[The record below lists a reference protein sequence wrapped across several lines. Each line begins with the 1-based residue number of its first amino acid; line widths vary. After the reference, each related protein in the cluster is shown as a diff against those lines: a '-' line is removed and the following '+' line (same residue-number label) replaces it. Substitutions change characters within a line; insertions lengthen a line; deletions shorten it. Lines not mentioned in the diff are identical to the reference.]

1 MSRFLFLRMMVLGWM
16 GLLLGCGEAEETE
29 SPREE
34 VVRTVEKEGVELR
47 IAVSP
52 KEPRLSDL
60 VQMEIK
66 LVHPKDVSVE
76 VPAFG
81 QSVGDFAVRDYS
93 EKTSFSDLSVEGTNR
108 ESRVFVYVLEPMS
121 SGRHLIRSI
130 PVAFE
135 RGEDANRTRSILQS
149 EPIELMVR
157 SEIEDSAIDLAGV
170 DQMLDPISVPARSW
184 LAWSVLGIL
193 FLVLGSVIAFV
204 FVRRRSLQETSYKP
218 SPSQEAQ
225 QALDLLV
232 REGLPQQGRYKEF
245 YIRLTSIVRNY
256 IEGTTGLKAPE
267 QTTEEFLV
275 EMRQSRRFNPAQ
287 SMRLQEFLEAAD
299 MVKYAG
305 QQPALDRIGF
315 SVDRAREF
323 ISTTFE
329 EHPAFEKRSDTAES
343 SQNSDRESFPTNPSE
358 RVG

>member
-1 MSRFLFLRMMVLGWM
+1 
-16 GLLLGCGEAEETE
+16 
-29 SPREE
+29 
-34 VVRTVEKEGVELR
+34 
-47 IAVSP
+47 
-52 KEPRLSDL
+52 
-60 VQMEIK
+60 
-66 LVHPKDVSVE
+66 
-76 VPAFG
+76 
-81 QSVGDFAVRDYS
+81 
-93 EKTSFSDLSVEGTNR
+93 
-108 ESRVFVYVLEPMS
+108 
-121 SGRHLIRSI
+121 
-130 PVAFE
+130 
-135 RGEDANRTRSILQS
+135 
-149 EPIELMVR
+149 MVR
-157 SEIEDSAIDLAGV
+157 SEIENSAIDLAGV

-329 EHPAFEKRSDTAES
+329 EHPAFDKRSDVAES

>member
-1 MSRFLFLRMMVLGWM
+1 MSRFLFLRMMVLGCI
-16 GLLLGCGEAEETE
+16 GLFVGCAGVEETE
-29 SPREE
+29 SLRED
-34 VVRTVEKEGVELR
+34 VVRTVEKEGVELT
-47 IAVSP
+47 IVVSP

-60 VQMEIK
+60 VKMEIK
-66 LVHPKDVSVE
+66 LVHPKDFSVE

-93 EKTSFSDLSVEGTNR
+93 EKQLSSDRSVQDMNL

-135 RGEDANRTRSILQS
+135 RGDDARRTRSILQS

-157 SEIEDSAIDLAGV
+157 SEIENSAIDLASV
-170 DQMLDPISVPARSW
+170 DPMLDPILMPSRSW

-193 FLVLGSVIAFV
+193 LFVLGSVIAFV
-204 FVRRRSLQETSYKP
+204 FVRRTSSQETSYKP

-225 QALDLLV
+225 LALDTLV
-232 REGLPQQGRYKEF
+232 QEGLPQQGRTKEF

-305 QQPALDRIGF
+305 EKPGLDRIGF

-329 EHPAFEKRSDTAES
+329 ERPVFEERSDAAES
-343 SQNSDRESFPTNPSE
+343 SLKSDRDFLPSNPSE

>member
-1 MSRFLFLRMMVLGWM
+1 MSRFLFLRMMVLGCV
-16 GLLLGCGEAEETE
+16 GLFTGCDRVEETE

-47 IAVSP
+47 VVVSP

-60 VQMEIK
+60 VQMKIQ
-66 LVHPKDVSVE
+66 LVHPKDVRVE

-93 EKTSFSDLSVEGTNR
+93 EKRSPSDRSVQDKNL
-108 ESRVFVYVLEPMS
+108 ESRDFVYVLEPMS

-135 RGEDANRTRSILQS
+135 RGDGVSRTRSILQS

-157 SEIEDSAIDLAGV
+157 SEIENSAIDLAGV
-170 DQMLDPISVPARSW
+170 DQMLDPIAVPARSW

-193 FLVLGSVIAFV
+193 LCVLGGVIAFV
-204 FVRRRSLQETSYKP
+204 FVRRRSLQETSDKP
-218 SPSQEAQ
+218 TPSQEAQ
-225 QALDLLV
+225 QALDTLV
-232 REGLPQQGRYKEF
+232 QEGLPQQGRYKEF

-256 IEGTTGLKAPE
+256 IEGTTGLRAPE

-305 QQPALDRIGF
+305 QQPGLDRVGF

-323 ISTTFE
+323 ISTKFE
-329 EHPAFEKRSDTAES
+329 EHPVFEERSDAAES
-343 SQNSDRESFPTNPSE
+343 LQRSDRESFPTNPSE
-358 RVG
+358 RIG